1 MNYLNRELADAF
13 ATADAEIANT
23 LDSES
28 ARAATAHNQPSSTAW
43 PTPKPLPNGLARVA
57 QFSLEF
63 LPDRLSPWV
72 GDIADRLQCPP
83 DYVAVGAMVSL
94 GALIGRRIAI
104 KPQLKTDWTEIPN
117 LWGGFIGRPGALKS
131 PAMGEA
137 LKPIHHLEAE
147 AAKDNELARQA
158 YEAGLAAFKLRQE
171 VARALAKTKL
181 KKDGDAKI
189 EIDLSDR
196 AQEPLPVRYR
206 TNDSTYEG
214 LGELLIANPSGLLI
228 ERDELVSLLQHLD
241 REDQA
246 VARGFYLSGWSGTQP
261 YTFDRIG
268 RGQRHI
274 PAACISVLGNTQPAR
289 IVEYVRKA
297 NAGGA
302 GGDGMIQRFGL
313 LVWPDATGDWKNV
326 DRYADSA
333 AREAAWGVFD
343 RAVKIDKNRALE
355 MGAQMGHF
363 DKVPSLRFEE
373 AAHGEFLDWREDLER
388 RLRRS
393 ELSPALEGHLAKY
406 RKLVPALALITH
418 IADRA
423 DGPVMQESLLK
434 ALAFAEYL
442 ETHARRIYGSQHEA
456 ELAAGKTILTHI
468 RRGDLGDGFTARD
481 VQRHGWSNLSDQGH
495 IRLGLNLLVDLDYL
509 APAVAPGTERGGRP
523 KVTYAVNPEVKPEKK
538 S

>member
-1 MNYLNRELADAF
+1 MDDF
-13 ATADAEIANT
+13 AERMRA
-23 LDSES
+23 SR
-28 ARAATAHNQPSSTAW
+28 ARVAALRRIDTSVDNQSSGTEW
-43 PTPKPLPNGLARVA
+43 PTPKPLPNGLAPVA
-57 QFSLEF
+57 PFSLEF
-63 LPDRLSPWV
+63 LPDRLAPWV
-72 GDIADRLQCPP
+72 SDIADRLQCPP

-117 LWGGFIGRPGALKS
+117 IWGGFIGRPGALKS

-147 AAKDNELARQA
+147 AAKDNEVARQA
-158 YEAGLAAFKLRQE
+158 YEGGLAAFKLQQE
-171 VARALAKTKL
+171 VAKALAKTRL
-181 KKDGDAKI
+181 KKDNDAKI

-196 AQEPLPVRYR
+196 PQEPLPLRYR

-214 LGELLIANPSGLLI
+214 LGELLIANPSGLLV
-228 ERDELVSLLQHLD
+228 ERDELVSLLQYLD

-274 PAACISVLGNTQPAR
+274 PAVCISVLGNTQPAR
-289 IVEYVRKA
+289 IVEYVRRA

-313 LVWPDATGDWKNV
+313 LVWPDALGDWKNV
-326 DRYADSA
+326 DRYPDSA
-333 AREAAWGVFD
+333 AREAAWSVFD
-343 RAVKIDKNRALE
+343 RAAKIDLDRALAMGAE
-355 MGAQMGHF
+355 MGRF
-363 DKVPSLRFEE
+363 DKVPSLRFDE
-373 AAHGEFLDWREDLER
+373 AAHGEFLGWREDLER

-423 DGPVMQESLLK
+423 DGPVTQESLLK

-442 ETHARRIYGSQHEA
+442 ETHARRLYGSQHEA
-456 ELAAGKTILTHI
+456 ELAAGKAILAHI
-468 RRGDLGDGFTARD
+468 RAGDLTDGFTCRD

-495 IRLGLNLLVDLDYL
+495 IRLGLNFLDDLDYL
-509 APAVAPGTERGGRP
+509 ASAIAPVTKRGGRP
-523 KVTYAVNPEVKPEKK
+523 KVTYAINPAVK
-538 S
+538 SRASA